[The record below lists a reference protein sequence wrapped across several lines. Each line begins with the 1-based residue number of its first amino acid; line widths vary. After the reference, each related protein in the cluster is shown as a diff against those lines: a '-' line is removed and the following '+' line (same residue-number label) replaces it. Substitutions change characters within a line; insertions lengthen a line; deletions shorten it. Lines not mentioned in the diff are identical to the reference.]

1 MTTGIKK
8 LFRVT
13 VLTISRDAD
22 LHQRRKKK
30 KKMGTKDPKDP
41 TGTELVQ
48 EYFVSTYVCRGTP
61 KIQ

>member
-1 MTTGIKK
+1 MTTGIEK

-22 LHQRRKKK
+22 LHQRRKKI
-30 KKMGTKDPKDP
+30 GTKDPKDP

>member
-1 MTTGIKK
+1 MTTGIEKIIPCDSTDNKQRCRFASKK
-8 LFRVT
+8 
-13 VLTISRDAD
+13 
-22 LHQRRKKK
+22 KKK